1 MKTVLSLLCS
11 FLLAA
16 CAATNVQTWNRSPS
30 GGTETAA
37 LTVIATTDF
46 HGELEGQSGTTS
58 DGLTLTIGGGPTFAF
73 YIKTLKRHT
82 RGPLLWIDGGDLFQG
97 SMASNLFEGAPV
109 VRLMNS
115 LGLDAAALGNHE
127 FDYGPVGDKA
137 VPREK
142 GDDPRGALKARI
154 RDARFPVLAANVK
167 DAQGK
172 IPSWLRA
179 SRVLSIGGI
188 RVGIVGGASPG
199 TPGTTNAL
207 NLDGLKFEPLM
218 PALKIEAERLRR
230 DERVDVI
237 VLTMHEG
244 GGCSNNSLD
253 AQDDLSSCPEKDNE
267 VIQLAK
273 NLPRGLVN
281 VIVAG
286 HTHKGVAKRVN
297 GTVIL
302 QANSH
307 GKYVSWASVQ
317 KNGTAEVSGMVPVCL
332 DVVDSPVGKTC
343 DPYFLKQAKGPT
355 TPARFFDETAT
366 PDRSTVALL
375 APELEK
381 VRALKETPLGISA
394 ADEITR
400 AYFGESALGNMVAD
414 VALEA
419 LPGSEIG
426 LANGGG
432 LRDNIAPGPVTY
444 GDIFAVHPFDNQI
457 ARMKVPGDKL
467 VELVKVGLF
476 GGGGS
481 YSWSK
486 NLSLTADGCELKEL
500 LVDGKPVDPGKN
512 YLVATSDFLAGGG
525 SGVSK
530 VKIPKEN
537 VEVFWDKKNLLRE
550 LTVEVLKKRG
560 RDLRSADYF
569 SPAIPR
575 QKILNKCEQPQ

>member
-1 MKTVLSLLCS
+1 
-11 FLLAA
+11 
-16 CAATNVQTWNRSPS
+16 
-30 GGTETAA
+30 
-37 LTVIATTDF
+37 
-46 HGELEGQSGTTS
+46 
-58 DGLTLTIGGGPTFAF
+58 
-73 YIKTLKRHT
+73 
-82 RGPLLWIDGGDLFQG
+82 
-97 SMASNLFEGAPV
+97 
-109 VRLMNS
+109 
-115 LGLDAAALGNHE
+115 
-127 FDYGPVGDKA
+127 
-137 VPREK
+137 
-142 GDDPRGALKARI
+142 
-154 RDARFPVLAANVK
+154 
-167 DAQGK
+167 
-172 IPSWLRA
+172 
-179 SRVLSIGGI
+179 
-188 RVGIVGGASPG
+188 
-199 TPGTTNAL
+199 
-207 NLDGLKFEPLM
+207 
-218 PALKIEAERLRR
+218 
-230 DERVDVI
+230 
-237 VLTMHEG
+237 
-244 GGCSNNSLD
+244 
-253 AQDDLSSCPEKDNE
+253 
-267 VIQLAK
+267 
-273 NLPRGLVN
+273 
-281 VIVAG
+281 
-286 HTHKGVAKRVN
+286 
-297 GTVIL
+297 
-302 QANSH
+302 
-307 GKYVSWASVQ
+307 
-317 KNGTAEVSGMVPVCL
+317 
-332 DVVDSPVGKTC
+332 
-343 DPYFLKQAKGPT
+343 
-355 TPARFFDETAT
+355 
-366 PDRSTVALL
+366 
-375 APELEK
+375 
-381 VRALKETPLGISA
+381 
-394 ADEITR
+394 
-400 AYFGESALGNMVAD
+400 MVAD